1 MGAKKEPC
9 RMSEITRVQLE
20 PPYLILIGDVSDPT
34 YAKTGFGIV
43 HWRPGL
49 VAGQLRFAGCEI
61 DLGVPDMTIPEA
73 VDAGVKSLVI
83 GVAPIGGVVPDDWWV
98 SIEEAARAGLDIICG
113 LHFKLTDFPKV
124 ASAAEAS
131 GARLIDV
138 RTPPQKL
145 PVGTGIKRSGKRV
158 LMVGTDCAIGKK
170 YTALALDKAMRDA
183 GINST
188 FRATG
193 QTGIMLAGEGIPID
207 AVVADFISGAA
218 EAISPDNDE
227 NHWDVIEG
235 QGSLFH
241 PGYSGVSLG
250 LLHGSQPDAFVLC
263 HDATRT
269 HVSGWE
275 HYALPSIRDGID
287 QHVLLGRRTNPD
299 IRCIG
304 ISINTSK
311 LPAVGRTVYLAELR
325 AETGLPCVDPMIDGC
340 GEIAGY
346 IKQLYAE

>member
-1 MGAKKEPC
+1 MT
-9 RMSEITRVQLE
+9 RITRVQLD
-20 PPYLILIGDVSDPT
+20 PPYLILIGNVSDPT
-34 YAKTGFGIV
+34 YAKTGFGLV
-43 HWRPGL
+43 HWRPDL

-61 DLGVPDMTIPEA
+61 DMGVPDMSISEA
-73 VDAGVKSLVI
+73 VNAGVKSLVI
-83 GVAPIGGVVPDDWWV
+83 GVAPIGGVVPDDWWA
-98 SIEEAARAGLDIICG
+98 SIEEAARAGLDIVCG
-113 LHFKLTDFPKV
+113 LHFKLADFPKLV
-124 ASAAEAS
+124 AAAKAS

-138 RTPPQKL
+138 RTPPKNL

-170 YTALALDKAMRDA
+170 YTALALDKAIREA
-183 GINST
+183 GMNST

-218 EAISPDNDE
+218 ELISPENDQ

-241 PGYSGVSLG
+241 PGYSGVALG

-269 HVSGWE
+269 AVSGWE
-275 HYALPSIRDGID
+275 HYALPSIREAID
-287 QHVLLGRRTNPD
+287 LHVLLGSRTNPD

-311 LPAVGRTVYLAELR
+311 LAKYKRMDYLAGLT
-325 AETGLPCVDPMIDGC
+325 AETGLPCIDPIIDGC
-340 GEIAGY
+340 GAIAEH
-346 IKQLYAE
+346 IKQIYPEQ